1 MRIVS
6 SELQVTKDPGG
17 KTGFCPSPMT
27 GEFQM
32 LLDSG
37 IKIVFAL
44 LSILK

>member
-37 IKIVFAL
+37 IKVVFAL
-44 LSILK
+44 LK